1 MPTFWHTCPPPEIF
15 ARWVRLKNVWLFH
28 CAAERVILLLSG
40 PRADGFQCSRAIST
54 WSKLFAIIE
63 KTSEVSKTSEVC
75 VCVYKEKLPGYFGLY
90 FTPCR
95 T

>member
-1 MPTFWHTCPPPEIF
+1 MGEAKECVAVPLRCRTRNTFAQWSSC
-15 ARWVRLKNVWLFH
+15 RWVSV
-28 CAAERVILLLSG
+28 
-40 PRADGFQCSRAIST
+40 PRAIST

-75 VCVYKEKLPGYFGLY
+75 VCAYKEKLPGYFGLY